1 MREKIE
7 LFFQHWGLFC
17 ARHPLSILLLIALLS
32 AALASALPPRFD
44 TTMEG
49 FLRKD
54 SPAIRTYELL
64 REQFGRDEY
73 MIATV
78 TTGDVFD
85 PAFIQ
90 RLKQLEQDVW
100 TQVPWI
106 DDLILLTN
114 ARAIYADG
122 DDVRIEGLFENW
134 PDDADMQDIVA
145 RVENSDQ
152 YRNLVLSSDHH
163 TTAILV
169 RLQNFYP
176 DPDSGELVNLGE
188 QQFQQAGDGMW
199 ASLQP
204 FIDAGNQVAVA
215 GTPIVITQLQQAM
228 QRDMA
233 RFTLLTIVF
242 VGVMLWWLFR
252 RFSAV
257 GLPLLVVI
265 LAALGTLGLLAWT
278 DTPLQMPLVILPSF
292 LIAVG
297 IGDSIHLISIF
308 YQQLRQSSSVIDA
321 IGEAMRHTGLA
332 MFLTSVTTAAG
343 LLSFA
348 GSDILPLS
356 SLGWVAASGVML
368 AWFYSVTLLPAGLAL
383 MQRFFQTGEQ
393 AQAPRAHQLM
403 NRFADACILVATRY
417 PRRIVAIS
425 AGLGVLAL
433 WQASQLH
440 FSHHPLKWL
449 PPDWP
454 IRQATDVIDTQLSG
468 SMNIELLLDSGELDG
483 WRNAKRMQQVEKLTD
498 ALAATQFSVEVRKIQ
513 SVTDMLKEMNQA
525 LHGGDEAYFRTPDSD
540 DLLAQEL
547 FLLEMSAANDLY
559 RRIDHDYRTTRITL
573 SVPWV
578 DTLYYA
584 HLVDEV
590 ETMARQQI
598 DTDIDVSVTG
608 LVPVLGRTLA
618 AVIVDTARSY
628 LLAFAIIGVMMTL
641 MLGRIKAGAIAMIP
655 NLLPILMALGFMKLA
670 NIPLD
675 MFSMLVGAIAM
686 GLAVDDTIH
695 FMHHYES
702 NRRRGHSPSDA
713 IALTLHESGRA
724 MLTTSIILAGG
735 FIVFV
740 FSEMN
745 NLTGF
750 GLVTAFT
757 IGAALL
763 ADFLL
768 APALMYLS
776 DQGDA
781 DTEGAENAGKR

>member
-1 MREKIE
+1 MRERIQ
-7 LFFQHWGLFC
+7 LFFQQWGLFC
-17 ARHPLSILLLIALLS
+17 AHHPISTLVLVAGLSVL
-32 AALASALPPRFD
+32 LASALPPRFD

-54 SPAIRTYELL
+54 SPAIKTYEQL
-64 REQFGRDEY
+64 REQFGRDEF

-78 TTGDVFD
+78 TADDIFA
-85 PAFIQ
+85 PQFIA
-90 RLKQLEQDVW
+90 RLQQVEKDAW

-114 ARAIYADG
+114 ARAIYAQG

-134 PDDADMQDIVA
+134 PDDADIDAITDRIA
-145 RVENSDQ
+145 HNDL
-152 YRNLVLSSDHH
+152 YRNLVLSDDHR

-169 RLQNFYP
+169 RLQNYFP
-176 DPDSGELVNLGE
+176 DPDTGELANLGE
-188 QQFQQAGDGMW
+188 LQFQQAAEGMQ
-199 ASLQP
+199 ALMQP
-204 FIDAGNQVAVA
+204 FAEAGNRVAVA
-215 GTPIVITQLQQAM
+215 GTPVVITQLQQAM

-233 RFTLLTIVF
+233 RFTALTLVF
-242 VGVMLWWLFR
+242 VGAMLWWLFR

-257 GLPLLVVI
+257 ALPLLVVM

-308 YQQLRQSSSVIDA
+308 YQQCRQSHSVNEA
-321 IGEAMRHTGLA
+321 IGKAMRHTGLA
-332 MFLTSVTTAAG
+332 MFLTSITTAAG

-356 SLGWVAASGVML
+356 SLGWVAATGVML
-368 AWFYSVTLLPAGLAL
+368 AWLYSVTLLPAGLAL
-383 MQRFFQTGEQ
+383 MKRFFVTGE
-393 AQAPRAHQLM
+393 AAPAPRAHEGM
-403 NRFADACILVATRY
+403 NRFTDACIHLATCY
-417 PRRIVAIS
+417 PRRIVALS
-425 AGLGVLAL
+425 ALLAGVAL

-449 PPDWP
+449 PDDWP
-454 IRQATDVIDTQLSG
+454 IRQATDVIDTRLSG
-468 SMNIELLLDSGELDG
+468 SMNLEVLLDSGELDG
-483 WRNAKRMQQVEKLTD
+483 WRNAERMQQVERLTD
-498 ALAATQFSVEVRKIQ
+498 RLANADFSITPRKIQ
-513 SVTDMLKEMNQA
+513 SVTDMVREINQA
-525 LHGGDEAYFRTPDSD
+525 LHGGDPEYYRTPDSD
-540 DLLAQEL
+540 ELLAQEL

-584 HLVDEV
+584 HMVDEV
-590 ETMARQQI
+590 EALARSEI
-598 DTDIDVSVTG
+598 SEDIHVNVTG

-628 LLAFAIIGVMMTL
+628 LLAFAIIGVMMVL
-641 MLGRIKAGAIAMIP
+641 LLGRLKAGAIAMIP
-655 NLLPILMALGFMKLA
+655 NLLPILLALGFMHA
-670 NIPLD
+670 TGIALD

-695 FMHHYES
+695 FMHHYEN
-702 NRRRGHSPSDA
+702 NRSRGAAPREA

-735 FIVFV
+735 FMVFV

-781 DTEGAENAGKR
+781 GSATNAGSR